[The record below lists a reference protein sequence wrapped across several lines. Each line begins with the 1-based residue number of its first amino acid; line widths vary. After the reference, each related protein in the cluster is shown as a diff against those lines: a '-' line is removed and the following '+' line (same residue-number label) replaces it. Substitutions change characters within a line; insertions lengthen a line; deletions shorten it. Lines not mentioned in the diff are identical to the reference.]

1 MENVERIGTPQ
12 TVLAFDDLSSTKFE
26 DFINALALAVE
37 KYGNSVFRG
46 VRKCCVIFTQQY
58 IEHFSF

>member
-1 MENVERIGTPQ
+1 MENVERTSIPQ

-37 KYGNSVFRG
+37 KYGNSVLEELES
-46 VRKCCVIFTQQY
+46 VA
-58 IEHFSF
+58 